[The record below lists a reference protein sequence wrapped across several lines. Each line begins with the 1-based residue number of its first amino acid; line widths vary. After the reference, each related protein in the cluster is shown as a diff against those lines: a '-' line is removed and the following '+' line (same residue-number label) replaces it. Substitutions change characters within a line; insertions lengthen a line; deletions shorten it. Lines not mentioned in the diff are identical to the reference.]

1 MITVTVLCLFLS
13 LYVCI
18 QCLKA
23 YSQYSGD
30 PVKETLVM
38 VEQFEEMGLPNLL
51 EDVKTVS
58 SSSSK
63 DGSIKLLDSEQ
74 QNFIQSLTKPP
85 PAHDKRDRQSS
96 KSLKKQTVVASSTSE
111 PEWVANPVKPSREA
125 PPKRSSSARGKQGK
139 QAKQPPSQNSQE
151 PHSPSHVPPS
161 AVATALKQDPPEME
175 TKDEKPPLE
184 TTKKLIVPS
193 SYEKPP
199 EDQGEKGGVHPVEMM
214 PQQEHSMHH
223 YPMPHPQMV
232 MAGAR
237 PPGIMMGMPMHPM
250 WPYPPHMMVP
260 VYMPPTPFAPQMMP
274 TTTPHMM
281 PNQSLLPEQQQE
293 NPVKLNIQEQ
303 TTEGTSAD
311 SKLPNASESDQ
322 VTDPQLMQ
330 QAEMSAMVPLQLLD
344 QDVGEQGTEEEELGT
359 YDQEAVP
366 SEAELEQVDD
376 HQEYTTNN
384 VEGVQDNVR
393 TESLPPPEDLSSTLE
408 EPHRGLG
415 SESCSEVEHDSQ
427 ISTPTSRPETPEDAN
442 TVQTLPSLPCRGP
455 STLTHTQD
463 SGVPKKGPRH
473 DSEKTKKLS
482 KESRVS
488 KTSQPLAAPAGKEES
503 KEATDLKSEPQKHS
517 NKHQY
522 TSNRRVKSRVASGR
536 SGVGSGGVGSGGV
549 GGGGAGSG
557 SGKQGGG
564 GRQPKPTSQDTGP
577 TPGRPFNRERK
588 AKTSRYGGSGGG
600 GGRSAQEPTRG
611 APYFTRSWSSSTHS
625 ILPSAIHLPS
635 FKTTFSLPPT
645 DIDCRDTYSRA
656 QDCSNAGASSWPW
669 PLGDHDMSQETT
681 FTTTFST
688 LFSRGRDPEFCPNVQ
703 THTQRTNISL
713 RKQLN
718 SENGTLYRWEEEA
731 HNS

>member
-1 MITVTVLCLFLS
+1 M
-13 LYVCI
+13 
-18 QCLKA
+18 
-23 YSQYSGD
+23 
-30 PVKETLVM
+30 
-38 VEQFEEMGLPNLL
+38 
-51 EDVKTVS
+51 
-58 SSSSK
+58 
-63 DGSIKLLDSEQ
+63 
-74 QNFIQSLTKPP
+74 
-85 PAHDKRDRQSS
+85 
-96 KSLKKQTVVASSTSE
+96 
-111 PEWVANPVKPSREA
+111 
-125 PPKRSSSARGKQGK
+125 
-139 QAKQPPSQNSQE
+139 
-151 PHSPSHVPPS
+151 
-161 AVATALKQDPPEME
+161 
-175 TKDEKPPLE
+175 
-184 TTKKLIVPS
+184 
-193 SYEKPP
+193 
-199 EDQGEKGGVHPVEMM
+199 
-214 PQQEHSMHH
+214 
-223 YPMPHPQMV
+223 
-232 MAGAR
+232 
-237 PPGIMMGMPMHPM
+237 
-250 WPYPPHMMVP
+250 
-260 VYMPPTPFAPQMMP
+260 
-274 TTTPHMM
+274 
-281 PNQSLLPEQQQE
+281 
-293 NPVKLNIQEQ
+293 KLNAQEQ
-303 TTEGTSAD
+303 TTEGTSAN

-344 QDVGEQGTEEEELGT
+344 QDVSEQGTEEEELGT

-625 ILPSAIHLPS
+625 ILPSATHLPS

-645 DIDCRDTYSRA
+645 DIDYRDTYSRA

-703 THTQRTNISL
+703 THTQRTNIGL